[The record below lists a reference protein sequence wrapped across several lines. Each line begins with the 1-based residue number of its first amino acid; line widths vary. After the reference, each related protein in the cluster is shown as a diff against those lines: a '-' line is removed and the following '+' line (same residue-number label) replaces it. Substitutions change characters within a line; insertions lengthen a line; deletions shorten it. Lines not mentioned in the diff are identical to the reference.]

1 MSLTRPGGGIS
12 SWIHCLSIPISP
24 DRPIEVSPSTPNWD
38 LLFNTT
44 QDNYL
49 DAYLRVIKNT
59 DPVRS
64 ALVFS
69 CGMGA
74 VRTTFAM
81 VAAVIVR
88 RKMLLARG
96 LEDPYANRSSL
107 LSITGTGNSGFST
120 VSHSPPLSLSKNS
133 PLTFFQPTNQVWYKY
148 VN

>member
-1 MSLTRPGGGIS
+1 MSLCPDAGITS
-12 SWIHCLSIPISP
+12 LIHCHSIPISP
-24 DRPIEVSPSTPNWD
+24 DRPIEVSTPYFRNGYATHTAQ
-38 LLFNTT
+38 N
-44 QDNYL
+44 NYL

-96 LEDPYANRSSL
+96 LEDPYASRLSL
-107 LSITGTGNSGFST
+107 LSNIGSGAQKIGSGNFGVST
-120 VSHSPPLSLSKNS
+120 ASQRLSSQKICL
-133 PLTFFQPTNQVWYKY
+133 
-148 VN
+148 